1 MNGVVILSEREQEYL
16 LRTIEAALPATDARH
31 FFLWVQGQ
39 FQALL
44 PHRLM
49 VCLQFDQH
57 QTPLRIECLHGSVLA
72 PAVLARL
79 ADPHRGL
86 AVALARRCH
95 AQPDWPGSVDGAAEL
110 GDLWAELPQLGLDHV
125 MVRATPAMAG
135 GSSCFVLFG
144 MPYQPGPRQTYFLR
158 LLLPYLHLALSCLDP
173 CLARGTVA
181 LAAAVPAVRPISPR
195 EVEVLHWLREG
206 KSNGEIGQ
214 ILGISGL
221 TVKNHLQRL
230 YRLLGVSNRTQA
242 VTRSA
247 HLRLSQ

>member
-72 PAVLARL
+72 PAVLARV
-79 ADPHRGL
+79 ADAEQGL
-86 AVALARRCH
+86 AVALARRCRQ
-95 AQPDWPGSVDGAAEL
+95 QPHWSGIVETDGAGLAEPHRVL
-110 GDLWAELPQLGLDHV
+110 LAGLAHWGLDNV
-125 MVRATPAMAG
+125 MAIATPAMAG
-135 GSSCFVLFG
+135 AGSCFVLFG
-144 MPYQPGPRQTYFLR
+144 MPHKPGQRHAYFLR
-158 LLLPYLHLALSCLDP
+158 LLLPYLHLALAG
-173 CLARGTVA
+173 LAREPA
-181 LAAAVPAVRPISPR
+181 APSAAARPVSAR
-195 EVEVLHWLREG
+195 EAEVLHWLRLG
-206 KSNGEIGQ
+206 KSNGEIAQ

-242 VTRSA
+242 VMRSVG
-247 HLRLSQ
+247 LRLPQ